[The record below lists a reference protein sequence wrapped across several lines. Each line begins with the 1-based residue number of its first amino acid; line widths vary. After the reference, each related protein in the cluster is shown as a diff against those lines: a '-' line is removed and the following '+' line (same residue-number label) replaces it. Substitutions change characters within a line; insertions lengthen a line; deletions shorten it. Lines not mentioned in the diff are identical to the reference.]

1 MSPGQ
6 AVNRSPSI
14 MSCCILESFSTQLP
28 GHSFCLGTRE
38 THLLQGQ
45 RERERERERKRERK
59 RLMSF
64 FLSVNSYDRIPVQSR
79 RQTNV

>member
-14 MSCCILESFSTQLP
+14 MSCILESFSTQLP

-45 RERERERERKRERK
+45 RERERERK